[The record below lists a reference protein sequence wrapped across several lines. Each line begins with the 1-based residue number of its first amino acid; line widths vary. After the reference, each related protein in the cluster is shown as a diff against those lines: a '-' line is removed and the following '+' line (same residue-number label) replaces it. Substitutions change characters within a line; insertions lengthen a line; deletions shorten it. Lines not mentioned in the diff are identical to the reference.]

1 LTIFKKEKM
10 SSMKTLIIKL
20 LTFTIA
26 HCSLLIIHCSLTTA
40 QTKPNIVYILADDLG
55 YGDLSCYGQKFFKTP
70 TLDSLAHHGI
80 RFTQHY
86 TGSPVCAPSRASLMT
101 GRDPGHSRVRGN
113 YETGPHGFGAGWP
126 LQPKDYT
133 VAEVLKLGGYSTAIF
148 GKWGLGVQETTG
160 APWKQG
166 FDYSYGYLN
175 QGHAHN
181 QFPDHLFRNGSK
193 EEIFANRGGQTGAF
207 SGDLLT
213 QDAMR
218 FLDRQK
224 RDKPFF
230 LYLAYVTP
238 HAELLVP
245 DDSLFQACKGIVQE
259 RAFMPSKAGGNI
271 NIYGGYRS
279 QIHPAAAYAAMV
291 IRLDRDIRKIVD
303 QLKKKG
309 LHDNTIIM
317 FASDNGSHREGGADP
332 AYFDSNGGLR
342 GAKRDV
348 YDGGIRTPFIVYWPG
363 IVSAGSVSDH
373 ISGFWDIM
381 ATVADIAG
389 VDLKKNHIPTEGI
402 SLLPTLKA
410 QNKDQKQHNY
420 LYWEFHEGTTSHQA
434 MRSGEWK
441 VVRLDPDASIE
452 LYNLK
457 DDPAEK
463 VNVASV
469 HPQLASRMTAMM
481 DEARTPHELWPLK
494 GSVQK

>member
-1 LTIFKKEKM
+1 MKLTI
-10 SSMKTLIIKL
+10 LIFVAAIQ
-20 LTFTIA
+20 TVTVA
-26 HCSLLIIHCSLTTA
+26 A

-70 TLDSLAHHGI
+70 ILDSLAHHGI

-113 YETGPHGFGAGWP
+113 YEVGPHGFGAGWP
-126 LQPKDYT
+126 LLPEDHT
-133 VAEVLKLGGYSTAIF
+133 IAEVLKLGGYSTAII
-148 GKWGLGVQETTG
+148 GKWGLGIQETTG
-160 APWKQG
+160 APWMQG

-181 QFPDHLFRNGSK
+181 QFPDHLFRNGNK
-193 EEIFANRGGQTGAF
+193 EEILANKDGKTGAF

-213 QDAMR
+213 HEAMQY
-218 FLDRQK
+218 LSKQK
-224 RDKPFF
+224 RDRPFF

-245 DDSLFQACKGIVQE
+245 DDSLFQACKGIV
-259 RAFMPSKAGGNI
+259 RDRPFTATKAGGTSNS
-271 NIYGGYRS
+271 YGGYRG
-279 QIHPAAAYAAMV
+279 QLYPAAAYAAMV
-291 IRLDRDIRKIVD
+291 VRLDRDIGKIVEK
-303 QLKKKG
+303 LKKNG

-332 AYFDSNGGLR
+332 AYFASSGGLR
-342 GAKRDV
+342 GAKRDL
-348 YDGGIRTPFIVYWPG
+348 YEGGIRTPFIVYWPG
-363 IVSAGSVSDH
+363 TVAAGSVSNH

-381 ATVADIAG
+381 PTVADIAG
-389 VDLKKNHIPTEGI
+389 VNLKKNNVTTEGI

-410 QNKDQKQHNY
+410 QIKDQKQHNY

-434 MRSGEWK
+434 VRAGDWK
-441 VVRLDPDASIE
+441 AVRLDPHASME

-463 VNVASV
+463 VDVASV
-469 HPQLASRMTAMM
+469 HPQLASSMKATM
-481 DEARTPHELWPLK
+481 DKAREPHKLWPLK